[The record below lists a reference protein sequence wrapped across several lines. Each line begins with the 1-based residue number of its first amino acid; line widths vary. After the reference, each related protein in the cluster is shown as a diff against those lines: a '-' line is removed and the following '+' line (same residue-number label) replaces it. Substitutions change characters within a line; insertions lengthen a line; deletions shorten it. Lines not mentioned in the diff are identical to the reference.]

1 VWIDKYLA
9 LSLMNGVDVV
19 INNAGAGS
27 AGVHLSEVDPSEVM
41 NQVNVHCA
49 GALRVLKGAPDA
61 VHTADDGARAFE
73 EVIANA
79 TKGGI
84 YHAFGDKALY

>member
-1 VWIDKYLA
+1 
-9 LSLMNGVDVV
+9 
-19 INNAGAGS
+19 
-27 AGVHLSEVDPSEVM
+27 
-41 NQVNVHCA
+41 
-49 GALRVLKGAPDA
+49 LKGAPDA